1 MILEYVVSAPVAA
14 ISFCLGYIGLHT
26 LPSPRDEALTFH
38 SSENLIHISCLKIYT
53 ATFNCVLDG
62 TVI

>member
-53 ATFNCVLDG
+53 ATFN
-62 TVI
+62 